1 MMLSLFRP
9 ETLEA
14 WYRLY
19 STREPQYYEALMAS
33 MS

>member
-1 MMLSLFRP
+1 MKP

-19 STREPQYYEALMAS
+19 KTNEAKYFYSLIES
-33 MS
+33 LNDN